1 MAEEDKQA
9 KQQTFKANLFD
20 VQRRGLDEEEDSL
33 VILSLG
39 VNTGRDTLK
48 TAWATPEE
56 GRGATGMKSRQDALW
71 AARITGSLIWV
82 LKNLTPSEWLKT
94 YTELFL
100 IFL

>member
-48 TAWATPEE
+48 TA
-56 GRGATGMKSRQDALW
+56 
-71 AARITGSLIWV
+71 
-82 LKNLTPSEWLKT
+82 
-94 YTELFL
+94 
-100 IFL
+100 